1 MTAEHFQGAPATCF
15 SYRLAGSNL
24 YVGYKAPGL
33 VLSLSERA
41 TGASRVL
48 RRAEQM
54 RCAFLRRPLG
64 AALRGKN

>member
-1 MTAEHFQGAPATCF
+1 
-15 SYRLAGSNL
+15 
-24 YVGYKAPGL
+24 